1 MNRKSFVIIS
11 VLVFVF
17 ALNLT
22 ATSIQSEQLS
32 QEEIQKR
39 VAQRN
44 WEWTE
49 VLKTYQLKH
58 IRPEDLINATRLYII
73 DATVYKDT
81 VTVKILNKNVSTFE
95 ELLKKM
101 DVEKKSIL
109 FKVYTIMAFRE
120 SREKEEQA
128 EIEDKG
134 LKQVLDELEKLWKFQ
149 SYQIDK
155 PFFITVKEDSGSS
168 FFKLASEF
176 YGSLGLRIQQVN
188 LNSDKPGKRN
198 ITIGQLKLL
207 SSSPLASNMGNE
219 QIFIDS
225 NNIKVKEDGYLVVG
239 VSGMS
244 TRGKVLIL
252 VISAEIKD

>member
-1 MNRKSFVIIS
+1 MNRKRFILIS
-11 VLVFVF
+11 ILVSIF
-17 ALNLT
+17 ALNL
-22 ATSIQSEQLS
+22 AAASIHTEQLS
-32 QEEIQKR
+32 REEKIKWNEKQ
-39 VAQRN
+39 A

-49 VLKTYQLKH
+49 VLKTYQLKY
-58 IRPEDLINATRLYII
+58 IRPEDLINATRLYLI
-73 DATVYKDT
+73 DSTVYKDT

-109 FKVYTIMAFRE
+109 FKVYTIKAIRA
-120 SREKEEQA
+120 SEKTVEQK

-134 LKQVLDELEKLWKFQ
+134 LKQVLDELNKLWKFQ

-155 PFFITVKEDSGSS
+155 PFFITVKEESGSS

-188 LNSDKPGKRN
+188 LSSDKPGKRN
-198 ITIGQLKLL
+198 ITIDQLQLL
-207 SSSPLASNMGNE
+207 SSAPMGNN

-225 NNIKVKEDGYLVVG
+225 NNTTVKEDGYLVVG
-239 VSGMS
+239 VSGMTS
-244 TRGKVLIL
+244 WGRVLIL
-252 VISAEIKD
+252 VLSAEIKD

>member
-1 MNRKSFVIIS
+1 MNKKSLIIIS
-11 VLVFVF
+11 ILVFLF
-17 ALNLT
+17 TLNLS
-22 ATSIQSEQLS
+22 AASIQTEQLS
-32 QEEIQKR
+32 REERIRSNEQT
-39 VAQRN
+39 A

-58 IRPEDLINATRLYII
+58 IRPEDFINATRLYII

-81 VTVKILNKNVSTFE
+81 VTVKILNKNVATFE

-109 FKVYTIMAFRE
+109 FKVYTIKASRE
-120 SREKEEQA
+120 SGKKDEQA

-207 SSSPLASNMGNE
+207 SSSPLASNNE

-239 VSGMS
+239 VSGMTS
-244 TRGKVLIL
+244 RGRVLIL
-252 VISAEIKD
+252 VISAEIQD

>member
-1 MNRKSFVIIS
+1 MNKKSFGIIS
-11 VLVFVF
+11 ILVFVF
-17 ALNLT
+17 ALNLS
-22 ATSIQSEQLS
+22 ATSIQTRQLS
-32 QEEIQKR
+32 QEERRSKN
-39 VAQRN
+39 AQLA

-58 IRPEDLINATRLYII
+58 IKPEDLINATRLYII
-73 DATVYKDT
+73 DATVYKNS
-81 VTVKILNKNVSTFE
+81 VTIKITNKNVSTFE

-101 DVEKKSIL
+101 DVEKKNIL

-120 SREKEEQA
+120 SAKKEEQV

-134 LKQVLDELEKLWKFQ
+134 LKQVLDELEKLWKFH

-155 PFFITVKEDSGSS
+155 PFFITVKEESGSS

-207 SSSPLASNMGNE
+207 TSYMGIE

-239 VSGMS
+239 VSGMTS
-244 TRGKVLIL
+244 RGKVLIL

>member
-1 MNRKSFVIIS
+1 MNKKSFVIMSI
-11 VLVFVF
+11 LVFVF
-17 ALNLT
+17 TLNLT
-22 ATSIQSEQLS
+22 AASIQTEQLS
-32 QEEIQKR
+32 REERIR
-39 VAQRN
+39 RN
-44 WEWTE
+44 EQAAWEWTE

-109 FKVYTIMAFRE
+109 FKVYTIAATRD
-120 SREKEEQA
+120 SEKEEIQ
-128 EIEDKG
+128 EKIEDKG

-155 PFFITVKEDSGSS
+155 PFFITVKEESGSS
-168 FFKLASEF
+168 FFKLSSEF

-207 SSSPLASNMGNE
+207 ASSPLASNMGNE
-219 QIFIDS
+219 LIFIDS

-239 VSGMS
+239 VSGMT